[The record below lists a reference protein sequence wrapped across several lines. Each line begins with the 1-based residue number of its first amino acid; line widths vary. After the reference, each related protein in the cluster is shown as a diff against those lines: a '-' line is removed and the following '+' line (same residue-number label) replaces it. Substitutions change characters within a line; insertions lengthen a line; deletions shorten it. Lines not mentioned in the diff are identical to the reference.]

1 MKSLRS
7 TLLGM
12 ALIGAAALPAH
23 AQMPIPADLPWNS
36 PPSMVRV
43 RLARLGL
50 HEAGGATGVGRDSTL
65 VFSTPVAGGT
75 ARLTTRFRAKHLW
88 HASLSVQGD
97 SATVQSFLDRYTAA
111 VSARHGQPRA
121 GQPRSRWVLRDGRA
135 FTLPR
140 APTRLE
146 NGTFGFAVSFHG
158 R

>member
-12 ALIGAAALPAH
+12 ALIVAAALPAH

-36 PPSMVRV
+36 PPSVVRV

-50 HEAGGATGVGRDSTL
+50 QEARGATGAGSDSTL
-65 VFSTPVAGGT
+65 VFSTALAGGT

-121 GQPRSRWVLRDGRA
+121 VGARRSWVLRSGRV
-135 FTLPR
+135 TLPR
-140 APTRLE
+140 TPVRLE
-146 NGTFGFAVSFHG
+146 NGAFAFVAAFH
-158 R
+158 RS